1 MASAFLPTF
10 TFEVGFVVR
19 RIFAMGN
26 QEMDL
31 DTYYAEQEIRLNLPH
46 ESIEQYQQRLSALR
60 FVSKYSRFNMHL
72 TYLNSQD
79 QHVNPFSF
87 PATWEM
93 SSGRLLVGHSGNVT
107 KRKMPLTQLEAAD
120 KRQRIDD
127 QADSIDHPHLSSSGQ
142 RDLGIQAATIQQH
155 AIAESDANKCDLN
168 GPPSE

>member
-1 MASAFLPTF
+1 
-10 TFEVGFVVR
+10 
-19 RIFAMGN
+19 MGN

-46 ESIEQYQQRLSALR
+46 ESIEQYQQRLAALERQR
-60 FVSKYSRFNMHL
+60 FVSEYSRFNMHL

-79 QHVNPFSF
+79 QHVNPFPF
-87 PATWEM
+87 PAAWEM
-93 SSGRLLVGHSGNVT
+93 SSGRLLSVGHSGNV

-127 QADSIDHPHLSSSGQ
+127 QDDSIDHPHLSSNGQ

-155 AIAESDANKCDLN
+155 AKSDANKCDLN
-168 GPPSE
+168 RPSSE